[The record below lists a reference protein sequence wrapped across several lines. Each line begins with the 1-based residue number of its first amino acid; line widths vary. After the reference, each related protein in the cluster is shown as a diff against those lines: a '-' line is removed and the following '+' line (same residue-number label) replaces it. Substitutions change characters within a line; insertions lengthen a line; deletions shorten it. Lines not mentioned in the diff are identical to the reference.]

1 MAALFESNGALEI
14 SVFHADEDGNGTN
27 PLRLASAPRL
37 IPPQEGPPVDKVT
50 VTVTEDVLVESCVET
65 AVMIADSAVPGA
77 VKVTGVPEL
86 TPVEALSVPPPDG
99 FRLRFTVFA
108 NDPVPVTVGVQVAV
122 CVVVMLVGLHANVT
136 LVIVGAADV
145 TVIFAEPEMF
155 VKPA

>member
-1 MAALFESNGALEI
+1 M
-14 SVFHADEDGNGTN
+14 FHAEVDGNGTN

-37 IPPQEGPPVDKVT
+37 KPPHTGPPPVDSVT

-65 AVMIADSAVPGA
+65 AVMVADSAVPGG
-77 VKVTGVPEL
+77 VNVIGVPEL
-86 TPVEALSVPPPDG
+86 TPVEALSVPPADG
-99 FRLRFTVFA
+99 LRLRFTVFA

-136 LVIVGAADV
+136 LVIVAAADV
-145 TVIFAEPEMF
+145 TVIFAEPEML